1 MKKRELLLKTGSCLV
16 DYKTPSVYEIINTLS
31 FTETECNII
40 LNSENLQ
47 KVSKDTFKKY
57 YYDATKQEAIL
68 KYGFDTKK
76 FSGYT
81 ATMNLAKLYLEDA
94 IKYAECIFYKLY
106 ANNELY
112 YIAKPKYKGLGKK
125 YYNYLIVKVLT
136 V

>member
-1 MKKRELLLKTGSCLV
+1 MKNKNLKAGSCLIN
-16 DYKTPSVYEIINTLS
+16 YIMPSVYEVIYPLG

-40 LNSENLQ
+40 LNSANLQ
-47 KVSKDTFKKY
+47 EVSKDIFKKY
-57 YYDATKQEAIL
+57 YYDATKQEAIS

-81 ATMNLAKLYLEDA
+81 ASMGLAKSYLEDA
-94 IKYAECIFYKLY
+94 IKYSQCIFYKLY
-106 ANNELY
+106 ANNELH
-112 YIAKPKYKGLGKK
+112 YIAKPIYKGLGKK